1 MIKDEKAALRAQLRA
16 AIASLPEGYI
26 ASSDAGI
33 MENVLALAEFSAAGR
48 MFAYFSVGRECATA
62 GIIAAA
68 VAAGKAVALPK
79 TQGAGRMYFA
89 AHTGALGAGRYG
101 IPEPPAEAEALLP
114 GRGDAL
120 IVPALCCDEAGYRLG
135 QGGGYYDR
143 LLAGCRAV
151 SICLCRERLLRKKIP
166 REWND
171 LAVDIVVTEERALR
185 IK

>member
-1 MIKDEKAALRAQLRA
+1 MSEEKSALRLRVRRQ
-16 AIASLPEGYI
+16 ISELEERYI
-26 ASSDAGI
+26 SSSDRGI
-33 MENVLALAEFSAAGR
+33 MQNVLDLAEFISATR
-48 MFAYFSVGRECATA
+48 VFAYAAMGRECATA
-62 GIIAAA
+62 GLIRSA
-68 VAAGKAVALPK
+68 VSAGKAVGLPRAL
-79 TQGAGRMYFA
+79 GRGRMVFA
-89 AHTGALGAGRYG
+89 RYAGELATGRYG

>member
-1 MIKDEKAALRAQLRA
+1 MKKILTV
-16 AIASLPEGYI
+16 I
-26 ASSDAGI
+26 
-33 MENVLALAEFSAAGR
+33 LALCMLAGT
-48 MFAYFSVGRECATA
+48 GGC
-62 GIIAAA
+62 
-68 VAAGKAVALPK
+68 GK
-79 TQGAGRMYFA
+79 
-89 AHTGALGAGRYG
+89 
-101 IPEPPAEAEALLP
+101 AEALLP

-120 IVPALCCDEAGYRLG
+120 IVPALCCDEGGYRLG

-143 LLAGCRAV
+143 LLSGCRAV